1 MGAVIMAKTTI
12 ATGDA
17 TTKKLFEEKL
27 YRDTVKE
34 SYFYKFMGEGANSL
48 CQKNTKLSKS
58 KGDNI
63 LFTLRKRLEGAGV
76 TSGTTLEGNE
86 EALEHSTYS
95 VSLEQYRHAVR
106 DAGELDRQRPAW
118 DLNMESRDA
127 IKEWG
132 TEKIDSL
139 CFQAVL
145 DTPTRVFYRTASGN
159 TTTGTAATAKGAL
172 VASTSNLTPS
182 LISFAKAWART
193 GGNRSQ
199 TPLRPVK
206 VDGKMYYVLL
216 IHPDSGY
223 DLKTDATWTQ
233 ANREAMERGK
243 TNPIFSGALGVWDG
257 VIVHEHEG
265 YDEVSG
271 GGLIGTDAGSG
282 SDVPWTKCVM
292 MGAQSLLWAEGKRGK
307 IVSEKFDYENEMGH
321 AWGITC
327 GVAKPKFDS
336 LDYGSV
342 GIYVSRTQ
350 ISDAA

>member
-1 MGAVIMAKTTI
+1 MAKTTI
-12 ATGDA
+12 TTSDA
-17 TTKKLFEEKL
+17 TTKKAWEEKL

-34 SYFYKFMGEGANSL
+34 SYFSKFMGTSANSL
-48 CQKNTKLSKS
+48 CQTNTKLAKS

-63 LFTLRKRLEGAGV
+63 TFALRKRLEGAGV

-86 EALEHSTYS
+86 EALAHSNYN

-139 CFQAVL
+139 CFQTIL
-145 DTPTRVFYRTASGN
+145 EDPTRVFYRTSGGN
-159 TTTGTAATAKGAL
+159 ATTGTAATAKSAL
-172 VASTSNLTPS
+172 TATDSKLTPS
-182 LISFAKAWART
+182 LISYAKAWART

-199 TPLRPVK
+199 TPIRPIK
-206 VDGKMYYVLL
+206 INGKMYYVLL

-233 ANREAMERGK
+233 AQREARERSK
-243 TNPIFSGALGVWDG
+243 ENPIFSGALGVWDG
-257 VIVHEHEG
+257 VVIHEHEG
-265 YDEVSG
+265 YAEKPG
-271 GGLIGTDAGSG
+271 GSLIATDAGSG
-282 SDVPWTKCVM
+282 SDVPWTKCVL
-292 MGAQSLLWAEGKRGK
+292 MGQQSLLWAEGKRGK
-307 IVSEKFDYENEMGH
+307 TVTEDFDYGNEIGH
-321 AWGITC
+321 AWEIIC

-342 GIYVSRTQ
+342 GMYVSRTQ